1 MFGIYP
7 RRGTSVSIGAS
18 GRPVRGGRAAAI
30 ISVEDS
36 AGPVADRRVLR
47 VTVTDPEGNVND
59 ASGLYMTKDG
69 TAEVVM
75 RFAEDD
81 QEGSLFKRW
90 RIVAEDLSS
99 GETCSASWR
108 LKR

>member
-1 MFGIYP
+1 M
-7 RRGTSVSIGAS
+7 
-18 GRPVRGGRAAAI
+18 
-30 ISVEDS
+30 
-36 AGPVADRRVLR
+36 LR
-47 VTVTDPEGNVND
+47 VTVTDPEGGVND
-59 ASGLYMTKDG
+59 ASGLYVTKDG